1 MRHEPCAAIRNL
13 QHSVKL
19 VGTNAL
25 LAGAEQMI
33 RQEPLAKRN
42 VAVSE
47 DRSHGDGKLLTAS
60 GTLPHASADVLV
72 LLGFRRL
79 QAVGIIQFATMWA
92 DRAFRPTLRFQKFA
106 GFIFI
111 AEMLGESH

>member
-33 RQEPLAKRN
+33 RQEPLAERN

-47 DRSHGDGKLLTAS
+47 DRSHGDGKLLAAS
-60 GTLPHASADVLV
+60 TTFPRAFASMFVVL
-72 LLGFRRL
+72 GIRRL
-79 QAVGIIQFATMWA
+79 QAVCVIQFAAMRA
-92 DRAFRPTLRFQKFA
+92 DRAFGPTLRF
-106 GFIFI
+106 
-111 AEMLGESH
+111 